1 MRASLLRR
9 QPPTFAIS
17 RMPVP
22 PTPPAHSASEL
33 SWETTLWE
41 SVGHLQTL
49 IRLDTVNPPGN
60 EISVARYLDDVLR
73 GAGIETWL
81 DEPATGRASLIA
93 RIRGTGAERPIL
105 LMAHMD
111 VVGVEREK
119 WTMQPF
125 GGEILDGRIHG
136 RGAID
141 DKGMLAANLQ
151 VMLIVRRAIEAGA
164 PPPSRDI
171 VFLATSDEETGGIF
185 GIDWVLANRRELIDA
200 EFALNEGGRVRVVDG
215 RTLYCAV
222 QCAEKVPHNVVVTA
236 RGPGGHAAI
245 PLADNAIARLA
256 RAVATIAAHR
266 EPLELSPIT
275 RTFFSQLSAVWP
287 DRAVRRAMADICAD
301 DARLAERGAR
311 ALRRIPSFDAVVRNG
326 ISPTLV
332 AGGTRSNVIP
342 TEATATL
349 NVRTL
354 PGNAIEALVERL
366 RAVVDDPDVAM
377 HVRSSGGDA
386 PPSPLDSPMYE
397 AIAEEVRALEPGA
410 ITVPYLSTGATDSAA
425 LRRAGIACYG
435 LLPFPLTQEEEDRMH
450 GHDERLGVEA
460 LGFGV
465 RLVTGVVARVARA
478 SIAAP

>member
-1 MRASLLRR
+1 M
-9 QPPTFAIS
+9 S
-17 RMPVP
+17 RMPLS
-22 PTPPAHSASEL
+22 PTPPVRLPREL
-33 SWETTLWE
+33 SWESTLRE

-60 EISVARYLDDVLR
+60 EITAARYLDGVLR

-81 DEPATGRASLIA
+81 DEPAPGRASLIA
-93 RIRGTGAERPIL
+93 RIRGTGTQRPIL

-111 VVGVEREK
+111 VVGVEPEK

-125 GGEILDGRIHG
+125 GGEILDGHLYG

-151 VMLIVRRAIEAGA
+151 AMLIVRRAIEAGA

-245 PLADNAIARLA
+245 PLEGNAIARLA
-256 RAVATIAAHR
+256 RALALIAAHR

-275 RTFFSQLSAVWP
+275 RTFFHELSGIWP
-287 DRAVRRAMADICAD
+287 DRAVRRAMADVCAD
-301 DARLAERGAR
+301 DPAQAERGAR
-311 ALRRIPSFDAVVRNG
+311 ALQALPSFDAVVRNG

-349 NVRTL
+349 NIRTL
-354 PGNAIEALVERL
+354 PGSGIQELLGRL
-366 RAVVDDPDVAM
+366 RALVDDPDVTM
-377 HVRSSGGDA
+377 HVRASGDEA
-386 PPSPLDSPMYE
+386 SPSPLDSPMYQ
-397 AIAEEVRALEPGA
+397 AITEELRALEPGA
-410 ITVPYLSTGATDSAA
+410 ITVPYLSTGATDSAT

-435 LLPFPLTQEEEDRMH
+435 LLPFPLTQDDEDRMH

-465 RLVTGVVARVARA
+465 RLVTRVVARVARA
-478 SIAAP
+478 TI